1 MSPEIL
7 QRTVVWYHIGGTV
20 TFLIKRELAGFTRE
34 KILPGPTPGGDHA
47 IKTVLQP
54 GVDEQHCVAFG
65 VDAGFEEQWGVDH
78 ESRNINI
85 QRLELTT
92 PTSIDHRVKDG
103 FQPFTLGFITEDD
116 SRDRGSIGCSIDHG
130 NSIAPP
136 LLKQ

>member
-1 MSPEIL
+1 MSPEVV
-7 QRTVVWYHIGGTV
+7 QGTVVWNHIGGTI
-20 TFLIKRELAGFTRE
+20 TFLIKRELAGFARE
-34 KILPGPTPGGDHA
+34 KILLRPASGGDHA
-47 IKTVLQP
+47 IETVLQM
-54 GVDEQHCVAFG
+54 GVDEQDCIAFG

-116 SRDRGSIGCSIDHG
+116 SCDRGSIGCSIDHG